1 MTKLEI
7 ACIIVGFIGFLTPL
21 KLKLDNQG
29 IADIILVLALLIRY
43 LLCGVMIL
51 LPLYFNLWRK
61 HKCNVQEECNC
72 VNCPNF
78 IPKKT
83 DNNIYIQCHTCQKYF
98 NANTMNFSKG
108 LWYCNNCYGVNYDK
122 IKMVYEEE

>member
-43 LLCGVMIL
+43 LLCGAMIL
-51 LPLYFNLWRK
+51 LPLYFNFWRK
-61 HKCNVQEECNC
+61 
-72 VNCPNF
+72 
-78 IPKKT
+78 
-83 DNNIYIQCHTCQKYF
+83 
-98 NANTMNFSKG
+98 
-108 LWYCNNCYGVNYDK
+108 
-122 IKMVYEEE
+122 